1 MFYHSEKPSSTK
13 LFDTVIRDID
23 RTQNDMIK
31 HIYITSIQ
39 EFDDKFEIIVRKE
52 HDGISLPTY
61 DVAYTFQK
69 KHLNAERIVRI
80 KEEQLKLANKRAE
93 QSEFE
98 SLCYQLLYVADHQR
112 VDLVSF
118 KEDYNTVTIVVRRYL
133 MNGPEAIT
141 ETHSFHK
148 SNLEGEQLRR
158 LEILE
163 WQCKMIRVSA
173 GELSFCNCKA
183 FLEQFARLKEGDR
196 LVIERAEDNNTV
208 WLYMKFHTKARFNYF
223 RSWHCSKELLT
234 KEQLEL
240 IRSIPYEAMVKDN
253 DIATDTYWDEL
264 LKEDLEH
271 GN

>member
-13 LFDTVIRDID
+13 LFDTVIHDID
-23 RTQNDMIK
+23 RTQNDMFE
-31 HIYITSIQ
+31 HNYIINIQ

-52 HDGISLPTY
+52 HDTLRRANDI
-61 DVAYTFQK
+61 AYTFQK

-80 KEEQLKLANKRAE
+80 KEEQLKLANKRVE

-118 KEDYNTVTIVVRRYL
+118 KEDDTTVTIVVRRYL
-133 MNGPEAIT
+133 MDGPEAIT

-148 SNLEGEQLRR
+148 SSLNGNQRRR

-208 WLYMKFHTKARFNYF
+208 WLYMKFHTKAARFKYF
-223 RSWHCSKELLT
+223 RSWSSPKELLT
-234 KEQLEL
+234 TEQLEL
-240 IRSIPYEAMVKDN
+240 IRSIPHEAMVKDN
-253 DIATDTYWDEL
+253 DIATDAYWDEL
-264 LKEDLEH
+264 LKEDLEN

>member
-13 LFDTVIRDID
+13 LFDTVIHDID
-23 RTQNDMIK
+23 RTQNDMIE
-31 HIYITSIQ
+31 HIYITNIQ

-52 HDGISLPTY
+52 YHGISLHPKNI
-61 DVAYTFQK
+61 AYTFQK
-69 KHLNAERIVRI
+69 KHLNAERIIRI
-80 KEEQLKLANKRAE
+80 KEEQLKLANKRVE

-118 KEDYNTVTIVVRRYL
+118 KEDDNTVTIVVRRYL
-133 MNGPEAIT
+133 MDGPEATT

-148 SNLEGEQLRR
+148 SSLNGNQRRR

-183 FLEQFARLKEGDR
+183 FLEEFARLKEGDR
-196 LVIERAEDNNTV
+196 LIIERAEDSRTV
-208 WLYMKFHTKARFNYF
+208 WLDMMFHTKKGHYKCF

-234 KEQLEL
+234 KEQLKL
-240 IRSIPYEAMVKDN
+240 IRSIPYKAMMKD
-253 DIATDTYWDEL
+253 DTIAADTYGDGY
-264 LKEDLEH
+264 LKELE
-271 GN
+271 NE

>member
-13 LFDTVIRDID
+13 LFDTVIHDID
-23 RTQNDMIK
+23 RTQNK
-31 HIYITSIQ
+31 LFEHNYITSIQ

-52 HDGISLPTY
+52 HETLRQSN

-69 KHLNAERIVRI
+69 KHLNAERIIRI

-98 SLCYQLLYVADHQR
+98 SLCYQLLYVAAHQR

-118 KEDYNTVTIVVRRYL
+118 KEDDNTVTIVVRRYL
-133 MNGPEAIT
+133 MDGPEAIT

-148 SNLEGEQLRR
+148 SSLNGNQRRR

-163 WQCKMIRVSA
+163 WQCKMVRVSA

-183 FLEQFARLKEGDR
+183 FLEEFARLKEGDR

-208 WLYMKFHTKARFNYF
+208 WLYMKFRSKTHHLKYF
-223 RSWHCSKELLT
+223 RSWSSPKELLT

-240 IRSIPYEAMVKDN
+240 IRSIPYKAMVKD
-253 DIATDTYWDEL
+253 DIITADTYGDSYLEV
-264 LKEDLEH
+264 LKNE
-271 GN
+271 

>member
-1 MFYHSEKPSSTK
+1 MFYRSEKPSSTK
-13 LFDTVIRDID
+13 LFDTVIHDID
-23 RTQNDMIK
+23 RTQNKLIE
-31 HIYITSIQ
+31 HNYIISVQ

-52 HDGISLPTY
+52 HETLRRSD

-69 KHLNAERIVRI
+69 EHLNAERIIRI
-80 KEEQLKLANKRAE
+80 KEEQLKLANKRVE

-118 KEDYNTVTIVVRRYL
+118 KEDDNTVTIVVRRYL

-148 SNLEGEQLRR
+148 SNLKGEQLRR

-183 FLEQFARLKEGDR
+183 FLEEFARLKEGDR
-196 LVIERAEDNNTV
+196 LFIERAEDSRTV
-208 WLYMKFHTKARFNYF
+208 WLYMKFHSKTCHLKYF
-223 RSWHCSKELLT
+223 RSWSSPKELLT

-240 IRSIPYEAMVKDN
+240 IRSIPHEAMVKDN

-264 LKEDLEH
+264 LKKDLE
-271 GN
+271 NE

>member
-13 LFDTVIRDID
+13 LFDTVIHDID

-31 HIYITSIQ
+31 HIYIISVQ

-118 KEDYNTVTIVVRRYL
+118 KEDDNTVTIVVRRYL
-133 MNGPEAIT
+133 MNGPKTTT

-148 SNLEGEQLRR
+148 SSLNGNQRRR

-183 FLEQFARLKEGDR
+183 FLEEFARLKEGDR
-196 LVIERAEDNNTV
+196 LVIERAEDNNTI
-208 WLYMKFHTKARFNYF
+208 WLYMKFRSKTHHLKYF
-223 RSWHCSKELLT
+223 RSWSSPKELLT

-240 IRSIPYEAMVKDN
+240 IRSIPYEAVVKDN
-253 DIATDTYWDEL
+253 DIVTDTHWDEL

-271 GN
+271 E

>member
-13 LFDTVIRDID
+13 LFDTVIHDID
-23 RTQNDMIK
+23 RTQNK
-31 HIYITSIQ
+31 LFEHNYIISIQ

-52 HDGISLPTY
+52 LDDLRRSD

-69 KHLNAERIVRI
+69 KHLNAERIIRI

-98 SLCYQLLYVADHQR
+98 SLCYRLLYVADHQR
-112 VDLVSF
+112 VDLISF
-118 KEDYNTVTIVVRRYL
+118 KEDDNTVTIVVRRYL
-133 MNGPEAIT
+133 MDGPEAIT

-148 SNLEGEQLRR
+148 SNLEGEQRRR

-183 FLEQFARLKEGDR
+183 FLKQFARLKEGDR

-234 KEQLEL
+234 KEQVEL
-240 IRSIPYEAMVKDN
+240 IRRSIPYEAMVKDN
-253 DIATDTYWDEL
+253 DIATDAYWDEL
-264 LKEDLEH
+264 LKEDLEDE
-271 GN
+271 

>member
-31 HIYITSIQ
+31 HIYIISVQ

-141 ETHSFHK
+141 ETHCFHK
-148 SNLEGEQLRR
+148 SSLKGEQCRR

-163 WQCKMIRVSA
+163 
-173 GELSFCNCKA
+173 
-183 FLEQFARLKEGDR
+183 
-196 LVIERAEDNNTV
+196 
-208 WLYMKFHTKARFNYF
+208 
-223 RSWHCSKELLT
+223 
-234 KEQLEL
+234 
-240 IRSIPYEAMVKDN
+240 
-253 DIATDTYWDEL
+253 
-264 LKEDLEH
+264 
-271 GN
+271 

>member
-1 MFYHSEKPSSTK
+1 MLYHSEKPSSTK

-23 RTQNDMIK
+23 RTQNK
-31 HIYITSIQ
+31 LFEHNYITSIQ

-52 HDGISLPTY
+52 HETLRRSD

-69 KHLNAERIVRI
+69 EHLNAERIIRI
-80 KEEQLKLANKRAE
+80 KEEQLKLANKRVE

-98 SLCYQLLYVADHQR
+98 SLCYQLLYVAAHQR

-118 KEDYNTVTIVVRRYL
+118 KEDDNTVTIVVRRYL

-148 SNLEGEQLRR
+148 SSLSGNQRRR

-183 FLEQFARLKEGDR
+183 FLEEFARLKEGDR
-196 LVIERAEDNNTV
+196 LIIERAEDSRTV
-208 WLYMKFHTKARFNYF
+208 WLDMMFHTKKGHYKCF

-240 IRSIPYEAMVKDN
+240 IRAIPYKAMMKD
-253 DIATDTYWDEL
+253 DTITADTYGDGY
-264 LKEDLEH
+264 LKELE
-271 GN
+271 NE